1 MALHTAERQS
11 YKLWGRQSGLH
22 NIRLR
27 RRQRI
32 HGNAGPG
39 WTEGFREAGGGE
51 PQGNCGA
58 GEYVNHEK
66 GKGKVSQ
73 EELDT

>member
-1 MALHTAERQS
+1 MGMQDLGGP
-11 YKLWGRQSGLH
+11 KDLGR
-22 NIRLR
+22 R
-27 RRQRI
+27 
-32 HGNAGPG
+32 
-39 WTEGFREAGGGE
+39 GGGE

-73 EELDT
+73 KELDT